1 MVARLGVRDG
11 IRNWLQ
17 LGLQPAKGYENR
29 RQVRMSPGGSGE
41 VGISHGASE
50 AEQLFDPERA

>member
-1 MVARLGVRDG
+1 MKIA
-11 IRNWLQ
+11 
-17 LGLQPAKGYENR
+17 A
-29 RQVRMSPGGSGE
+29 VRMRRWSGE